1 MLPDNQ
7 SPLYSEQELPNT
19 AEREP
24 TVIFSQLSQTI
35 TWDQSADEAL
45 RHEALA
51 TLFSEIMTSAV
62 DNGRGFSISLEAT
75 LPPISVTLI
84 HLTFIR
90 FFASFPFSIIN
101 L

>member
-19 AEREP
+19 AKRES

-35 TWDQSADEAL
+35 TWDKSADEAL
-45 RHEALA
+45 S
-51 TLFSEIMTSAV
+51 TLFSEIMTRAV
-62 DNGRGFSISLEAT
+62 YNGKGVSISLEAT

>member
-7 SPLYSEQELPNT
+7 SPSYSEQELPNT

-24 TVIFSQLSQTI
+24 TVIFSQLS
-35 TWDQSADEAL
+35 QSADEAL

>member
-19 AEREP
+19 AKREP
-24 TVIFSQLSQTI
+24 TVIFSQLSQ
-35 TWDQSADEAL
+35 SADEAL
-45 RHEALA
+45 CHEALA